1 MMKPDGAAEPADAHD
16 PPAGGEH
23 PTRSRVAMTVYAV
36 IAVVVIAVGVIASV
50 QRAGTSPDLRHKATL
65 IAPAAAGGGWD
76 TFMRES
82 QNSMRENDLA
92 TNIQVQNIPGAAG
105 TIGLTRL
112 AGLDGR
118 ADVAMV
124 GGTGLVAGV
133 EQTGS
138 RVKMSDVTPIARV
151 VEEYDVVVVPA
162 DSPFQKLED
171 LVAAWKADPGAV
183 AFTGG
188 GSFDQL
194 VMAQLAKAA
203 GIKPAD
209 VTYIPKSGGGEVAQA
224 LVTGTANAATSGLP
238 DVADQIV
245 GGRLRALGLAAEE
258 PIDDVDIPTLREL
271 GYDVTLAN
279 WRAVFAPPGISAKEA
294 EVIRATFEE
303 SSRTPEWADAVDR
316 NNWTEVWLDGQDFE
330 DFLHDEEQLVSDLY
344 EELNQ

>member
-1 MMKPDGAAEPADAHD
+1 MESDGAAGSAAANHAPDEGGDA
-16 PPAGGEH
+16 G
-23 PTRSRVAMTVYAV
+23 RSRLGMVVYAV
-36 IAVVVIAVGVIASV
+36 IATVVISLGVVTSV
-50 QRAGTSPDLRHKATL
+50 QRAGASTDIRHKATL
-65 IAPAAAGGGWD
+65 IAPASAGGGWD

-92 TNIQVQNIPGAAG
+92 TNIQVLNVPGAAG

-112 AGLDGR
+112 AQLDGR

-138 RVKMSDVTPIARV
+138 TVKMSDVTPIARV

-162 DSPFQKLED
+162 DSPYENLEQ
-171 LVAAWKADPGAV
+171 LIAAWKADPAEV

-203 GIKPAD
+203 GITPAD

-224 LVTGTANAATSGLP
+224 LVTGTAEAATSGLP
-238 DVADQIV
+238 DVRDQIE
-245 GGRLRALGLAAEE
+245 GGRLRALGIAAEQ
-258 PIDDVDIPTLREL
+258 PVDGVDIPTLLDE

-279 WRAVFAPPGISAKEA
+279 WRAVFAPPGITDEEA
-294 EVIRATFEE
+294 DVIRETFEE
-303 SSRTPEWADAVDR
+303 STKTAEWADAVDR
-316 NNWTEVWLDGQDFE
+316 NKWTEVWLDGQEFR
-330 DFLHDEEQLVSDLY
+330 DFLRDEEQLVADLY
-344 EELNQ
+344 EELEQ